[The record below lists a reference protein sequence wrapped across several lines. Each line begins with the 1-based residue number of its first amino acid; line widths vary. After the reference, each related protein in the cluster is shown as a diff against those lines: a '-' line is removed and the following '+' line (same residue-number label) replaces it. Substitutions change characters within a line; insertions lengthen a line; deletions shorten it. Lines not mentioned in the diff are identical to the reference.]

1 MLNSNTIIQVD
12 YIRDKIFM
20 NFTLAPN
27 CTNGFFMVE
36 SMKIIPLARRVMN
49 ANKIPDIIIGRLPIY
64 LRALQRMADKGVQT
78 TSSQELGERVGIS
91 AAQIRKDISQFGEFG
106 KQGTGYRISFLID
119 KLREILKIDR
129 MWDVAVVGAGDMGH
143 ALARYPGFVNR
154 GFRIAMVFDND
165 QQKVGQQIGEFIVQ
179 DASGMIET
187 IQEAGIKVAMLT
199 VPASAAQAVTDMLVK
214 AGVQAILNYA
224 PISLT
229 VPENVRVQHIDPAT
243 HLQRMTYYL

>member
-1 MLNSNTIIQVD
+1 
-12 YIRDKIFM
+12 
-20 NFTLAPN
+20 
-27 CTNGFFMVE
+27 
-36 SMKIIPLARRVMN
+36 MN

-119 KLREILKIDR
+119 KLREIMKIDR
-129 MWDVAVVGAGDMGH
+129 IWDVAVVGAGDMGH

-165 QQKVGQQIGEFIVQ
+165 RAKVGQQIGEFVVQ
-179 DASGMIET
+179 DTSGMIET

-199 VPASAAQAVTDMLVK
+199 VPASAAQEVTDMLVK
-214 AGVQAILNYA
+214 AGVKAILNYA
-224 PISLT
+224 PISLN